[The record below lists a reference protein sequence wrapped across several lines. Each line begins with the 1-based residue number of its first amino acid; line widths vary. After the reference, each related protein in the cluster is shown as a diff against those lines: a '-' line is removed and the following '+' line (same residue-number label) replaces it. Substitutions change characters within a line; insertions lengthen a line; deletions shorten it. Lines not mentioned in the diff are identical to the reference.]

1 MALEDI
7 VMIENDIVDPILEV
21 PQGTLGTPADQ
32 VSDHGMN
39 ELTLVLEASYSS

>member
-7 VMIENDIVDPILEV
+7 VMIADDIVEPISEI
-21 PQGTLGTPADQ
+21 PQGTLNPPQDQ
-32 VSDHGMN
+32 ISDHMMN